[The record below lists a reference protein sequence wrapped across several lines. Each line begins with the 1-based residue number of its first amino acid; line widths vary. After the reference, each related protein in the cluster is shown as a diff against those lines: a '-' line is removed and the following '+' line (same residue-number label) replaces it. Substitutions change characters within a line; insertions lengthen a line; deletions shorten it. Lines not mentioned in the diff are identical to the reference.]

1 MDSIKDLNKNIIEMA
16 RARKVELSSQ
26 ISQCDLAITDA
37 LHYLENERC
46 DAVSMVKTAKV
57 LKELRQKRR
66 VVKIEYEQTK
76 KMLSIVGGTSL
87 EGYEKQAKYNYRTKV
102 MDDIRKNNNTK

>member
-1 MDSIKDLNKNIIEMA
+1 MDNIKDLNRSFIEAA

-66 VVKIEYEQTK
+66 VIKIEYEQTK
-76 KMLSIVGGTSL
+76 KMLSIVGGAGL
-87 EGYEKQAKYNYRTKV
+87 GVYEQRTKYHYRTKA
-102 MDDIRKNNNTK
+102 MDDIRKKQ